1 MRSRSAAVPA
11 IVALLVLLAPLPPA
25 RAEITPD
32 GGMLRYPDVGT
43 DRVVFSFADD
53 LWTVPLAGG
62 LATPLSSP
70 PGLEALPRF
79 SPDGRWI
86 AYMAD
91 YEGNSEIYVI
101 PATGGVPRRVTW
113 HPATEILCDWTPD
126 GKILFFQN
134 GLSGLSRQTRLFT
147 VDREGGLPRPLP
159 VPYGA
164 FATLSPDGRQLLYTP
179 HTRDFRTWKRYMG
192 GMATDLWLVDL
203 RRKTSRRVT
212 DWPGTDTQPM
222 WFGDTVYYLS
232 DAGPAHRLNVWSWNP
247 ATGERRQV
255 TRFTD
260 DDVRFPGIG
269 PGPDGRG
276 RIVFQLGS
284 GLHVL
289 DLGSGGVRKLA
300 VTIPGDRP
308 TLMARPVNAAKFIQ
322 SWDISPSGVRAIVSA
337 RGDAW
342 TLPAEHG
349 TPRNLTRTSG
359 VAERDPSWSPDGRWI
374 AWFSDAS
381 GEVELWIAP
390 ADGRGKP
397 RQLTRLGPGFR
408 SHATWSPDSRY
419 IAFLDKT
426 GAILLWDMRKEEL
439 RTIARDP
446 WNLTGPTD
454 RGLSWSPDSRWF
466 AYALQEEDGVHVVH
480 VYDVREGKDHRVTPG
495 FLDAVAPVFDR
506 EGKYLFYRQTL
517 HFSPWYS
524 SLDTSFIYPR
534 SERLIALP
542 LRRDVANP
550 FAPKSDE
557 EKPAKNGEQ
566 EKGGKKEKKRKKKGE
581 KEKKQD
587 KGGGE
592 NGKPGTGGGKDGKKD
607 VRIDFDGIAGRAVIV
622 PVPPGDFG
630 TLGVNDRGHLV
641 YVRRPVR
648 GQDEPA
654 RIVLL
659 DPGDEKH
666 EEKVLEKKASAFVLD
681 AHGKKML
688 VLGGGPAR
696 IRKAA
701 PGDRAKPVVTEGM
714 IVRIDPRAEWH
725 QVFVDAWRIM
735 RDFFYDP
742 HMHGVDWAAVRS
754 HYEAMLRDCVTRR
767 DVGYVIREMIAE
779 LNVGHAYYFPSP
791 EERGG
796 GDHLPVGMPGCD
808 FELVDGAY
816 RITRI
821 YRGAPW
827 DVDARGPLARPGV
840 DVHEGD
846 WLLAVNGA
854 PVDPSKAPWAAF
866 AGLAG
871 RTVTLTVSRKP
882 VLDEDAR
889 EVTVK
894 LLDSERELRF
904 RAWVEHNRRYVAE
917 RTGGKVGY
925 VYVPDTGINGQNEL
939 VRQFFPQVHRAAL
952 IIDERWNA
960 GGQIPTRFIEILD
973 RPVMNYWARRD
984 GRDWPWPPDGHAGPK
999 CMLINGLAGSG
1010 GDAFPAYF
1018 RRRHLGKLIG
1028 TRTWGGL
1035 VGISGNPGLI
1045 DGSRLAVPRFA
1056 YYDLD
1061 GTWGIEG
1068 HGVDPDIEVIDDPAK
1083 MMDGGDP
1090 QLDAAIEEMLRELA
1104 DHPFVPPRRPP
1115 WPDRSGMGVPERD
1128 W

>member
-1 MRSRSAAVPA
+1 MRSRLAPVPS
-11 IVALLVLLAPLPPA
+11 IFVILALLVLAPAA
-25 RAEITPD
+25 RAAITPH

-53 LWTVPLAGG
+53 LWTVPLEGG

-79 SPDGRWI
+79 SPDGKWI
-86 AYMAD
+86 AYMAN
-91 YEGNSEIYVI
+91 YEGNSEIYVV
-101 PATGGVPRRVTW
+101 PAAGGVPRRVTW

-126 GKILFFQN
+126 GRILFFQN
-134 GLSGLSRQTRLFT
+134 GLAGLLRQTQLFT
-147 VDREGGLPRPLP
+147 VPPEGGMPERLP

-203 RRKTSRRVT
+203 EKKTSRRVT
-212 DWPGTDTQPM
+212 DWQGTDTQPM
-222 WFGDTVYYLS
+222 WYGDRVYYLS
-232 DAGPAHRLNVWSWNP
+232 DAGPAHRLNVWSWDP
-247 ATGERRQV
+247 ASGERRQL
-255 TRFTD
+255 THFTD

-269 PGPDGRG
+269 PGPDGKG

-289 DLGSGGVRKLA
+289 DLGSGQVRGID

-308 TLMARPVNAAKFIQ
+308 TLMPRPVDASKFIQ
-322 SWDISPSGVRAIVSA
+322 SWDISPSGARAIVSA

-342 TLPAEHG
+342 TLPAKHG

-359 VAERDPSWSPDGRWI
+359 VAEREPSWSPDGKWI

-381 GEVELWIAP
+381 GEVELWLAP
-390 ADGRGKP
+390 ADGKGKP
-397 RQLTRLGPGFR
+397 RQVTHLGPGFR
-408 SHATWSPDSRY
+408 SDARWSPDSRY

-426 GAILLWDMRKEEL
+426 GAILLWDTKEEEL
-439 RTIARDP
+439 RTIAKDP
-446 WNLTGPTD
+446 WNLSGPID
-454 RGLSWSPDSRWF
+454 KGLSWSPDSRWF
-466 AYALQEEDGVHVVH
+466 AYSLQEEDGVHVVH
-480 VYDVREGKDHRVTPG
+480 VYDVREGKDHRVTRG
-495 FLDAVAPVFDR
+495 FFDAVAPVFDR
-506 EGKYLFYRQTL
+506 EGKYLFYRRTL

-524 SLDTSFIYPR
+524 SLDTTFIYPR
-534 SERLIALP
+534 TERLIAVP
-542 LRRDVANP
+542 LRADVPDP

-557 EKPAKNGEQ
+557 EKPKKDEGRKD
-566 EKGGKKEKKRKKKGE
+566 EKGDKDKKGKERGKKRAKKEKDGEDDGDKKNKKEE
-581 KEKKQD
+581 K
-587 KGGGE
+587 
-592 NGKPGTGGGKDGKKD
+592 KKD
-607 VRIDFDGIAGRAVIV
+607 VEIEFDGIAERAVIV

-630 TLGVNDRGHLV
+630 ILGVNDKGNLL
-641 YVRRPVR
+641 YVRQPVR
-648 GQDEPA
+648 GQGEPSK
-654 RIVLL
+654 IVLL
-659 DPGDEKH
+659 DLGDEKH
-666 EEKVLEKKASAFVLD
+666 EEKVLEKKASVFVLSAD
-681 AHGKKML
+681 GRKML

-696 IRKAA
+696 IRDAA
-701 PGDRAKPVVTEGM
+701 PGKEGKPVVTDGM
-714 IVRIDPRAEWH
+714 ITRIDPRAEWRE
-725 QVFVDAWRIM
+725 VFLDAWRIM

-742 HMHGVDWAAVRS
+742 HMHGVDWNAVRK
-754 HYEAMLRDCVTRR
+754 HYEAMLEDCVSRR

-779 LNVGHAYYFPSP
+779 LNVGHAYYFPAP

-796 GDHLPVGMPGCD
+796 GHELSVGMLGCD

-816 RITRI
+816 RISRI
-821 YRGAPW
+821 YEGASW
-827 DVDARGPLARPGV
+827 DADARGPLSRPGV

-854 PVDPSKAPWAAF
+854 PVDPAQAPWAAF
-866 AGLAG
+866 VGLAG
-871 RTVTLTVSRKP
+871 KTVTITVSKKP

-889 EVTVK
+889 DVTVK
-894 LLDSERELRF
+894 LLGSEGELRF
-904 RAWVEHNRRYVAE
+904 RAWVEHNRRYVEE
-917 RTGGKVGY
+917 RTGGRVGY
-925 VYVPDTGINGQNEL
+925 VYVPNTGIQGQNEL
-939 VRQFFPQVHRAAL
+939 VRQFYPQIRKPAL
-952 IIDERWNA
+952 VIDERWNG

-973 RPVMNYWARRD
+973 RPVINYWARRD
-984 GRDWPWPPDGHAGPK
+984 GMDWPWPPDGHTGPK

-1018 RRRHLGKLIG
+1018 RKRGLGKLIG

-1035 VGISGNPGLI
+1035 VGISGNPGMI

-1083 MMDGGDP
+1083 MMDGSDP
-1090 QLDAAIEEMLRELA
+1090 QLDAAIEEMLKELEA
-1104 DHPFVPPRRPP
+1104 HPFVPPGRPP
-1115 WPDRSGMGVPERD
+1115 YPDRSGMGVPEKD